1 MNNKGAAIAAM
12 LKGLNIMT
20 KDEFMEL
27 LHKNAT
33 VVADLL
39 GVTNAAVYAWRRNGL
54 PPYWWGAVHNL
65 TDEQVSDA
73 IKKADER
80 KLANAQKRSNKK

>member
-1 MNNKGAAIAAM
+1 
-12 LKGLNIMT
+12 MT

-54 PPYWWGAVHNL
+54 PHYWWGAVHNL
-65 TDEQVSDA
+65 TDEQVSAA

-80 KLANAQKRSNKK
+80 KLANAQNRSKTK

>member
-1 MNNKGAAIAAM
+1 
-12 LKGLNIMT
+12 MT
-20 KDEFMEL
+20 KDEFLEL

-54 PPYWWGAVHNL
+54 PHYWWGKVNNL
-65 TDEQVSDA
+65 TEKQVTAA

-80 KLANAQKRSNKK
+80 KLANAMKRSRTK

>member
-1 MNNKGAAIAAM
+1 MNNKWAAIAA
-12 LKGLNIMT
+12 LWKGLNIMT

-54 PPYWWGAVHNL
+54 PHYWWGAVHNL